1 MTVRT
6 DRWMNGGIEG
16 YEDKWKNGWMNS
28 RMAELINV
36 KLMNGIM
43 GV

>member
-1 MTVRT
+1 MVEYKH
-6 DRWMNGGIEG
+6 MKINGRME
-16 YEDKWKNGWMNS
+16 EWVDEWMNS